1 MRTVCITGH
10 RPDSF
15 LVSHYEV
22 DVVRRIVDD
31 IACVLQREY
40 GEELQ
45 FNLGGAIGTDQWM
58 GASAIKHG
66 IRYKLYLPFHPSV
79 QARYWNAAQR
89 EELDRQMRYAAG
101 IMIADPASG
110 RDEALRDFSAYFQR
124 DRMMVDDSDFVVGF
138 WVGRRRGGTFETMKY
153 ALKQSK
159 LVFNGMDRLRLLFRH
174 DLEQGWT
181 PPHLKEA
188 QSDDDQ

>member
-1 MRTVCITGH
+1 MRNVCITGH

-15 LVSHYEV
+15 LVSHYGV
-22 DVVRRIVDD
+22 DTVRRIVDD
-31 IACVLQREY
+31 IACVLKREY
-40 GEELQ
+40 EDELQ
-45 FNLGGAIGTDQWM
+45 LNLGGAIGTDQWM
-58 GASAIKHG
+58 GSSAIEHG
-66 IRYKLYLPFHPSV
+66 IRYKLYLPFHPAT
-79 QARYWNAAQR
+79 QARYWSPAQR
-89 EELDRQMRYAAG
+89 EELDRQMRNASG
-101 IMIADPASG
+101 IFIADPSG
-110 RDEALRDFSAYFQR
+110 KYDVSRYLER

-159 LVFNGMDRLRLLFRH
+159 LVHNGMDRLRLLFRH

-188 QSDDDQ
+188 QDDDDQ